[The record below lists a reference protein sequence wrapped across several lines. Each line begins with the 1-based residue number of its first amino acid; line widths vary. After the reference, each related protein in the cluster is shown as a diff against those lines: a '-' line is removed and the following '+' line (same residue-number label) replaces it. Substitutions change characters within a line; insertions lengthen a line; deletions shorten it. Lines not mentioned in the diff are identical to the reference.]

1 LFSSFSGK
9 IKKLPPYFKIGQIF
23 IKGENVEFF
32 LQQMVNGFSLGSIYA
47 LIAIGYTLVYGVLR
61 LINFAHGDIMMVGA
75 FITFMLVTLGKVP
88 FPVAVLLTLVLTGIV
103 GILTHQ
109 VAYRPLLES
118 NAPKIS
124 LLITAIGI
132 SFFLES
138 LFNLIANSVFGNSYQ
153 AFPAPSYLTKMV
165 SIGGI
170 QVTLLTLIV
179 PLLTLAIL
187 GALLYLLYRTRLG
200 IAIRALAF
208 DIQTVKLMGVDT
220 NLVIMGVF
228 FLGSILAGLGGIIYA
243 TAYPSIDP
251 YMGMLVGLKAFAAA
265 VVGGIG
271 SVTGAVIGG
280 FILGF
285 VEIVIPGFFP
295 ELGGYKDAF
304 AFILLIFVLLF
315 RPTGIMGIDF
325 EKTRF

>member
-1 LFSSFSGK
+1 MS
-9 IKKLPPYFKIGQIF
+9 IDF
-23 IKGENVEFF
+23 I
-32 LQQMVNGFSLGSIYA
+32 LQQIINGFSLGSMYA

-75 FITFMLVTLGKVP
+75 FMAFIFFKILGLN
-88 FPVAVLLTLVLTGIV
+88 FYVAVLFSIIFTAGV
-103 GILTHQ
+103 GILTYAS
-109 VAYRPLLES
+109 AYKPLLDK

-138 LFNLIANSVFGNSYQ
+138 LFNVIANQYLGGTYQ
-153 AFPAPSYLTKMV
+153 AFYFPKWFSQIIHINAITIPVLTIIVPIM
-165 SIGGI
+165 
-170 QVTLLTLIV
+170 TLLMLGLV
-179 PLLTLAIL
+179 LFIL
-187 GALLYLLYRTRLG
+187 YKTKIG

-208 DIQTVKLMGVDT
+208 DIQTVKLMGA
-220 NLVIMGVF
+220 NSNKIIAFVF
-228 FLGSILAGLGGIIYA
+228 ALGSSLAALGGISYA
-243 TAYPSIDP
+243 MAYPSIDP

-285 VEIVIPGFFP
+285 AEIAIPGFFP
-295 ELGGYKDAF
+295 ELGGWKDAF
-304 AFILLIFVLLF
+304 AFIFLIFVLLF
-315 RPTGIMGIDF
+315 KPTGIMGIDF
-325 EKTRF
+325 ERQRF

>member
-1 LFSSFSGK
+1 MDAGF
-9 IKKLPPYFKIGQIF
+9 
-23 IKGENVEFF
+23 V
-32 LQQMVNGFSLGSIYA
+32 LQQIINGFSLGSMYA

-75 FITFMLVTLGKVP
+75 FLAFIFVGIFTHWTFKNISMGMFFT
-88 FPVAVLLTLVLTGIV
+88 AVSISIVLTAIV
-103 GILTHQ
+103 GILTH
-109 VAYRPLLES
+109 VIAYKPLLDKG
-118 NAPKIS
+118 APKIS

-138 LFNLIANSVFGNSYQ
+138 LFNVIANQYLGGTYQ
-153 AFPAPSYLTKMV
+153 AFYFPQWFSTILHFGDVTIPVLT
-165 SIGGI
+165 I
-170 QVTLLTLIV
+170 IV
-179 PLLTLAIL
+179 PILTILLLLLIL
-187 GALLYLLYRTRLG
+187 YILYRTKIG

-208 DIQTVKLMGVDT
+208 DIYTVKLMGA
-220 NLVIMGVF
+220 NSNVIIGFVF
-228 FLGSILAGLGGIIYA
+228 ALGSALAAIGGVAYA
-243 TAYPSIDP
+243 MAYPSIDP

-285 VEIVIPGFFP
+285 AEVAIPGFFP
-295 ELGGYKDAF
+295 ELGGWKDAF

-325 EKTRF
+325 ERQRF